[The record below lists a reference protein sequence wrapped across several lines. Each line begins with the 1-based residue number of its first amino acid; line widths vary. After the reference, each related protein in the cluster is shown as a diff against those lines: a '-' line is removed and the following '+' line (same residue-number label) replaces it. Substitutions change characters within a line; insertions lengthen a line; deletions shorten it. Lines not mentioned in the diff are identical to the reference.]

1 MIEEIIVYHGPRSSE
16 ADAPSGWCSRFFP
29 REWGIATGHRP
40 DGGGMY
46 KGERMIEVCI
56 VR

>member
-46 KGERMIEVCI
+46 KSGRMIEVCI